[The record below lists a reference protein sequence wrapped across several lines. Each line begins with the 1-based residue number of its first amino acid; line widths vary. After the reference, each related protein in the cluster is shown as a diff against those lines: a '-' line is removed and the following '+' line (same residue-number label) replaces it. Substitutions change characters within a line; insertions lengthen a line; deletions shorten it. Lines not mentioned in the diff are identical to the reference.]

1 MGSCG
6 FLRNGCRLVGS
17 PPEHLLEQVRAD
29 AQSFGIGELVSAL
42 DEKINQAQAPHAG
55 LGRTQ
60 LGL

>member
-1 MGSCG
+1 M
-6 FLRNGCRLVGS
+6 GS